1 MENYD
6 DKTIIQS
13 QNSCENNQIDNDS
26 SSLDQEIQDIFD
38 KKNNLYTFNEDN
50 SQNYIT
56 NCLCYSLPMFYN
68 YDKYKKLE
76 NSDKILIPM
85 HIINN
90 IKNKFED
97 IQFPLIFTIEKIDN
111 EGLNL
116 LEELGMKKTI
126 KCQAYEFLEDID
138 DIYIP
143 FRLMQ
148 NLWMNEATLV
158 TLKYSLNEYPKG
170 EKIILRPH
178 TSDFLEIDDPKIFLE
193 KGLIENY
200 SVLSKQDII
209 AITYFDHTLYFDVL
223 ETFPEDT
230 IIVNNTDLE
239 VDFKKP
245 LDFKDPPSPEK
256 ILQPIIEKKV
266 QQLTQNNNTN
276 IKHENFI
283 AFSGT
288 GNRLGNK

>member
-1 MENYD
+1 
-6 DKTIIQS
+6 
-13 QNSCENNQIDNDS
+13 
-26 SSLDQEIQDIFD
+26 
-38 KKNNLYTFNEDN
+38 
-50 SQNYIT
+50 
-56 NCLCYSLPMFYN
+56 MFYN

-158 TLKYSLNEYPKG
+158 TLKYSLNEYRKG

-200 SVLSKQDII
+200 SVLSKEDII
-209 AITYFDHTLYFDVL
+209 GIAYFDHTLYFDVL

-276 IKHENFI
+276 IKHEDFI